1 MAKLVNLWPSVQRAP
16 STSLGMSLATTQK
29 ECYDRFIKVLVLKN
43 LERGFYVVFFPVLF
57 WLVLGT
63 ESYVSAGEHHTNLW
77 GSCGSAGVLF
87 QCYQKVI
94 EN

>member
-1 MAKLVNLWPSVQRAP
+1 MQYLNEDVENSRSYEKFKI
-16 STSLGMSLATTQK
+16 SLATTQK
-29 ECYDRFIKVLVLKN
+29 ECYDRFIKILVLKN

-94 EN
+94 KN

>member
-1 MAKLVNLWPSVQRAP
+1 
-16 STSLGMSLATTQK
+16 MSLATTQK

-94 EN
+94 KN

>member
-1 MAKLVNLWPSVQRAP
+1 MQYLNEDVENSRSYEKFKI
-16 STSLGMSLATTQK
+16 SLATTQK
-29 ECYDRFIKVLVLKN
+29 GCYDRFIKVLVLKN

-94 EN
+94 KN